1 FNSLWHDQELRT
13 GGAQSRSATY
23 SMALKVELRVI
34 KQRRLHLFAHR
45 GHVSLVEQELGRA
58 APAIAALGVRQFQH
72 VVCGLTN
79 RAQDGTAPDRE
90 RLGEILP
97 EYVEGGICPR

>member
-1 FNSLWHDQELRT
+1 
-13 GGAQSRSATY
+13 
-23 SMALKVELRVI
+23 MALKVELRVI
-34 KQRRLHLFAHR
+34 KQRPLHLFAHR
-45 GHVSLVEQELGRA
+45 GHVSLVEQ

>member
-1 FNSLWHDQELRT
+1 
-13 GGAQSRSATY
+13 
-23 SMALKVELRVI
+23 M
-34 KQRRLHLFAHR
+34 
-45 GHVSLVEQELGRA
+45 SLVEQ

>member
-1 FNSLWHDQELRT
+1 MFRHLLQLVSCAWNSASFTCLLTVATSAWS
-13 GGAQSRSATY
+13 SR
-23 SMALKVELRVI
+23 
-34 KQRRLHLFAHR
+34 
-45 GHVSLVEQELGRA
+45 LGRA
-58 APAIAALGVRQFQH
+58 APAIAALGVQQLQH

-90 RLGEILP
+90 RLGELLP